1 MDMPRKICVSTGIGI
16 FRKRFIAGQIHTCME
31 TSIKEIEQK
40 ILPIL
45 KEHNIKKAGL
55 FGSCVRGEMRED
67 SDIDILV
74 EIEDNISLLDFVGI
88 NLEIEEALKRK
99 VDLVEYSTIKPLLK
113 EKIIREQ
120 VGIL

>member
-1 MDMPRKICVSTGIGI
+1 
-16 FRKRFIAGQIHTCME
+16 ME

-55 FGSCVRGEMRED
+55 FGSCVRGELKKD
-67 SDIDILV
+67 SDIDVLV

-113 EKIIREQ
+113 EKIIKEQ